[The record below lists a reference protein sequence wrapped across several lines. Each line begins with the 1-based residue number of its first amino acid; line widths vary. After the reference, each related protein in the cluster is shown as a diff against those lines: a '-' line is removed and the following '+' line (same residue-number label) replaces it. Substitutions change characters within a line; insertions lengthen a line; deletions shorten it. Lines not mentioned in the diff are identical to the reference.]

1 MSARLNEAGSAA
13 VVFREESIVLAR
25 RSWQV
30 GFMVTV
36 GTILRF
42 DDTRGYGFIEPADGT
57 EDVFVHANDFGES
70 RHMVRAGLRVQYE
83 VVQSNRG
90 PKVATVSLL
99 GPAPESPRSV
109 SPPPS
114 SAVVAIPPAEDEEVC
129 GVLSAKAF
137 SSAIIELL
145 VEHVPTL
152 TGTQIGEVR
161 HHITELARLH
171 GWVDG

>member
-1 MSARLNEAGSAA
+1 MAGRFTVA
-13 VVFREESIVLAR
+13 
-25 RSWQV
+25 
-30 GFMVTV
+30 V

-42 DDTRGYGFIEPADGT
+42 DDVRGYGFIEPADGS

-83 VVQSNRG
+83 VAQSDRG

-99 GPAPESPRSV
+99 GPPLESRRTASAPS
-109 SPPPS
+109 PS
-114 SAVVAIPPAEDEEVC
+114 SAVAAIPQAEDEEVC
-129 GVLSAKAF
+129 DVLSAKAF

-145 VEHVPTL
+145 IERVPTL
-152 TGTQIGEVR
+152 TGAQIGEIR
-161 HHITELARLH
+161 HHFTELARSH